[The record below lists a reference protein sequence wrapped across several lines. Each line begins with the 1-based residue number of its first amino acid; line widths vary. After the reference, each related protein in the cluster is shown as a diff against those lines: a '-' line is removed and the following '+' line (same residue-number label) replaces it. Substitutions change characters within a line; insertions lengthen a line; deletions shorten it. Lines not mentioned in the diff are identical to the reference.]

1 MITEKANEPL
11 ANMTVRDFTELVGA
25 RTSAPGGGSVSAL
38 AASLGAGL
46 GAMMG
51 WMTYGTKKFEALDS
65 KMRKNIPP
73 LYAQMKQLIS
83 MIDADTNAFNDYMIA
98 MKMPKN
104 TAEEKALREEKMQ
117 EGIKKAIEV
126 PLKVMRLGDECW
138 QWMFEMAKVGNM
150 SSRSDLEVGAKNLE
164 SGIWGAHRNVLIN
177 LPQIKDEAYK
187 TNVLKEAEEI
197 MERAEKGLKKV
208 VKVLAGR

>member
-1 MITEKANEPL
+1 
-11 ANMTVRDFTELVGA
+11 
-25 RTSAPGGGSVSAL
+25 
-38 AASLGAGL
+38 
-46 GAMMG
+46 MMG

>member
-1 MITEKANEPL
+1 
-11 ANMTVRDFTELVGA
+11 
-25 RTSAPGGGSVSAL
+25 
-38 AASLGAGL
+38 
-46 GAMMG
+46 
-51 WMTYGTKKFEALDS
+51 
-65 KMRKNIPP
+65 
-73 LYAQMKQLIS
+73 
-83 MIDADTNAFNDYMIA
+83 
-98 MKMPKN
+98 
-104 TAEEKALREEKMQ
+104 MQ